1 MYIDNIIDLIN
12 RESIKYL
19 YKKKIKNSPIIL
31 HNMANND
38 TIGL

>member
-1 MYIDNIIDLIN
+1 MFD
-12 RESIKYL
+12 KPTQ
-19 YKKKIKNSPIIL
+19 KKIKNSPIIL